1 MDENS
6 LVLAK
11 AMLKHPTVKHVR
23 EPGLGQQNCQPNQLL
38 TVETGVQ
45 PDATRTF

>member
-6 LVLAK
+6 VALAK
-11 AMLKHPTVKHVR
+11 AMLKHPGAKHVR

-38 TVETGVQ
+38 TLEAEVKPSE
-45 PDATRTF
+45 TRTA